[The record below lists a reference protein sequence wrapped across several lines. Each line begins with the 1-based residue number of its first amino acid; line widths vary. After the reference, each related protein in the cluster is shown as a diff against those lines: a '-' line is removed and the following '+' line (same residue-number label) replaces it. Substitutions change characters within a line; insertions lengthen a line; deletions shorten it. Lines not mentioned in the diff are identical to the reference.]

1 MRTFVVRI
9 WHAADGESPIGL
21 RGTVRDVRTGEERPF
36 VSGEDLLALLAKTE
50 TDQQRDPIA

>member
-9 WHAADGESPIGL
+9 WHAPDGESSVGL
-21 RGTVRDVRTGEERPF
+21 RGTVHDVRTGEERPF

-50 TDQQRDPIA
+50 SDQQRDPIA